1 MRRYFLAVVFLVLC
15 PLLFAQETL
24 NNDGVIKMEK
34 SGLSDDLII
43 STVKGSPGIYDTTA
57 AGLATLKTTGVS
69 EKVISAILEKA
80 SATEPSAPTGSG
92 APSQANAQIPST
104 DKATIYAYRPG
115 RMLGAANH
123 WQVFSNGDYVG
134 ALRNSTYVK
143 AEASPGAWTLSGL
156 TRSTAFIGVSML
168 DNLQKNA
175 VELHKMQ
182 VEAGKTY
189 YLRMDF
195 GGSNGIK
202 FDLVDEAQA
211 KKDMS
216 HCHLADKASK

>member
-1 MRRYFLAVVFLVLC
+1 MRRTILAVVFLILC
-15 PLLFAQETL
+15 PLLVAQEAL

-43 STVKGSPGIYDTTA
+43 STVKGSPGIYDTSA
-57 AGLATLKTTGVS
+57 AGLAALKAAGVS
-69 EKVISAILEKA
+69 EKVISTILEKA
-80 SATEPSAPTGSG
+80 STSAPSTPTGNGSQ
-92 APSQANAQIPST
+92 SQANAQAPST

-134 ALRNSTYVK
+134 ALRNSTYVM

-156 TRSTAFIGVSML
+156 TRTTAFVGVSML

-189 YLRMDF
+189 YLRLDF

-211 KKDMS
+211 KKDIS
-216 HCHLADKASK
+216 HCHLADRASK